1 MRTMVFGT
9 GLALA
14 TLGLPAAAL
23 AASSTA
29 VPTLSLRVNQS
40 RLSAP
45 GTVTVTATPSNAQDG
60 VIIFWVESP
69 DGQWRQYLAPAGKT
83 ADVIPVSSAGSY
95 LIQAYAFTEAAWS
108 RHDWAA
114 GVPAQPVAVFVESQA
129 ALSVNQSAVP
139 VGQSVTLTAS
149 SRKIENPEYQF
160 WVENPAGHWSIV
172 AGYGPSAAAS
182 LSLTQMGT
190 YRVIAYAKQAD
201 APASAAG
208 ALPTTTTTV
217 TAFGPP
223 ETLSLGGSAETWAD
237 DGQDVL
243 TVPVRVVDGAG
254 DTVDNVNGTVAVTVN
269 PGNTGI
275 AIATANGWMTL
286 SNTATVPVTL
296 TNGSGDLSLRAGNT
310 PGTVG
315 VSATWGGLTAV
326 VPLSLVAQVPTAL
339 TITGQNAYLLANE
352 SGNPAVFDVNVVD
365 QAGYPMLTGTY
376 TLSATI
382 VGDTGQFHDLT
393 QGPDAVT
400 VTGGN
405 GPTPITVYSIAAG
418 LGPMTLYVA
427 GDGFSTVSSTIPAIL
442 GGQPSQMAVTA
453 QTTTLSPGSSTTLT
467 LAELTKTGGVSDPAS
482 LDNSGYTVTIENS
495 QGTPVSSG
503 FDLGGMPYTGP
514 LTVPTA
520 VGPNYF
526 YAVSQPLSLTVTTAP
541 PGAYQIVVSD
551 PSNLL
556 MPSTPLWVTV
566 PSS

>member
-23 AASSTA
+23 AASSPA

-45 GTVTVTATPSNAQDG
+45 GTVTVTATPSNAQDE
-60 VIIFWVESP
+60 VINFWVENP
-69 DGQWRQYLAPAGKT
+69 DGQWRQYLAPTGKT
-83 ADVIPVSSAGSY
+83 TDVIPVSSAGSY

-114 GVPAQPVAVFVESQA
+114 GVPARPVAVFVESQA
-129 ALSVNQSAVP
+129 TLSVSQSTVP
-139 VGQSVTLTAS
+139 TGQSVTLTAAS
-149 SRKIENPEYQF
+149 HDIENPQYQF

-172 AGYGPSAAAS
+172 AGYGPSAVAS
-182 LSLTQMGT
+182 LALTQMGT

-208 ALPTTTTTV
+208 ALPTATV
-217 TAFGPP
+217 TMTAYGAPAALD
-223 ETLSLGGSAETWAD
+223 LSGSGQNWVA

-243 TVPVRVVDGAG
+243 TMPIRVVDGAG
-254 DTVDNVNGTVAVTVN
+254 DTVGNLNGTVAVTVN
-269 PGNTGI
+269 PGNTGM
-275 AIATANGWMTL
+275 AIATANGWETL
-286 SNTATVPVTL
+286 SNPVTVPVTL
-296 TNGSGDLSLRAGNT
+296 TDGSGDLRLQAGNT

-315 VSATWGGLTAV
+315 VSATWSGLTDNI
-326 VPLSLVAQVPTAL
+326 SLNLAAQVPTAL
-339 TITGQNAYLLANE
+339 TITPQNAYLLANE

-365 QAGYPMLTGTY
+365 QAGYPMLAGTY

-393 QGPDAVT
+393 QGPDVVT

-418 LGPMTLYVA
+418 LGPMTLNVT
-427 GDGFSTVSSTIPAIL
+427 GDGFSAVSSTIPAIL
-442 GGQPSQMAVTA
+442 GGQPFQMAVTA
-453 QTTTLSPGSSTTLT
+453 PTTTLVPGSSTTLT
-467 LAELTKTGGVSDPAS
+467 LTELTKTGGVSDPAS

-526 YAVSQPLSLTVTTAP
+526 YAISQPLSLTVTTAP

-556 MPSTPLWVTV
+556 VPSTPLWVTV